1 MKLLGL
7 VGGTSWAS
15 TIDYYKGINLGINK
29 RLGGLEFAECMIY
42 SVNFGDIKRNIDS
55 NNWEDNFQRFKK
67 AIGHLRAAGASAIVL
82 CAATPHFL
90 ADRLEEETG
99 APIIH
104 IATATANAIKEKGLK
119 KVILLGTRF
128 TMEYDFF
135 RNKLLAQGIEPIVP
149 GESERAFIQET
160 IFGELSFGSVST
172 ATKQRYLEII
182 QDLVN
187 NHQAEGV
194 ILGCTELPLVIHPE
208 DVSIPTFD
216 TIEIHT
222 KAAVDYALGE

>member
-29 RLGGLEFAECMIY
+29 RLGGLEFAECIIY
-42 SVNFGDIKRNIDS
+42 SVNFGDIKRNIDN

-67 AIGHLRAAGASAIVL
+67 AIEHLRTAGASAIVL
-82 CAATPHFL
+82 CAATPHLL
-90 ADRLEEETG
+90 ADRLEEATG
-99 APIIH
+99 VPIIH
-104 IATATANAIKEKGLK
+104 IATATANAIREKGLK

-135 RNKLLAQGIEPIVP
+135 RNKLLAMGIEPIVP
-149 GESERAFIQET
+149 DESERAFIQET
-160 IFGELSFGSVST
+160 IFGELSFGSVSA

-182 QDLVN
+182 QELVN

-208 DVSIPTFD
+208 DVNIPTFD
-216 TIEIHT
+216 TIELHT